1 MNQTPIPQKNIPPRR
16 QDENNQT
23 VFRETKTGGGI
34 SDRAYWFA
42 LLISASSFVLAVLLI
57 LTAFI
62 NPSKAPAE
70 TTDETSDPSESEP
83 SASVAVTYPTSPSR
97 DSYLL
102 SGSGDTIDGSTLSA
116 DFAIL
121 VSLSDY
127 SVVASLDA
135 DARIY
140 PASMTKIMTLIV
152 ACETIKDAS
161 VILTVSEE
169 VMEYCRD
176 NDATVLASDPLD
188 RFTATD
194 MLYGVG
200 VVSAA
205 DACITLANHI
215 AGSEVEFVKL
225 MNAKA
230 ASLGLTKTNF
240 ANSTGLDDKNNYSTA
255 REMATILAYA
265 LDNPFCR
272 EILSTD
278 NRTVLG
284 YYDMDGEEKT
294 YNRQL
299 YNTLWNRLSDAGY
312 EKKIPVKLSCGMTL
326 LGAKTGYTDE
336 GGYCLAS
343 FLEDESGKLYVTVT
357 AMGEKVGTSITDM
370 EKILNKHG

>member
-1 MNQTPIPQKNIPPRR
+1 MNQTPIQNKPTKQRPPATDKPARPS
-16 QDENNQT
+16 EG
-23 VFRETKTGGGI
+23 EGGV
-34 SDRAYWFA
+34 SERAYQFA
-42 LLISASSFVLAVLLI
+42 LLSSAVAFVLAVLMI

-62 NPSKAPAE
+62 KPRTVLPDIPDDTTDPAE
-70 TTDETSDPSESEP
+70 TTEP
-83 SASVAVTYPTSPSR
+83 SINAAVTYPTSPSR

-102 SGSGDTIDGSTLSA
+102 SGSGVAIDGSTLSA

-152 ACETIKDAS
+152 ACEEIEDAS
-161 VILTVSEE
+161 VVLTVSDEI
-169 VMEYCRD
+169 MKYCRE
-176 NDATVLASDPLD
+176 NDATVLAMDPLD

-205 DACITLANHI
+205 DACIALAEHV
-215 AGSEVEFVKL
+215 AGSEEAFVDL

-240 ANSTGLDDKNNYSTA
+240 ANSTGLDDENNYSTA
-255 REMATILAYA
+255 REMAMILAYA

-284 YYDMDGEEKT
+284 YYDDGGTEKS

-299 YNTLWNRLSDAGY
+299 YNTLWSRLSGAGY
-312 EKKIPVKLSCGMTL
+312 EKKLPASLSCGMTL
-326 LGAKTGYTDE
+326 LGAKTGYTDA
-336 GGYCLAS
+336 GGNCLAS
-343 FLEDESGKLYVTVT
+343 FLEDKNGNLYVTVT
-357 AMGEKVGTSITDM
+357 AKGDTAGSSITDM
-370 EKILNKHG
+370 ETICKDHT